1 MTRPFYSVIIPCYN
15 SEKTI
20 ERALLSVL
28 GQTETD
34 YEIIIVDDGST
45 DNTANVAE
53 NFLNEQACAYTILT
67 GNNQGAARARNK
79 GAMAAHG
86 EFLAFLDSDDE
97 WHSEKLRIQR
107 NYLRGDDLDFIAAGY
122 TLDPLPETLQDP
134 VVRFYTLQ
142 DLLWRNRFS
151 TPGVVVKKD
160 FFWSVG
166 GFEPYQRYAEDY
178 TLWMKLAV
186 AKPLPKFISPPLV
199 RLHKP
204 AFGADGLSADSWKM
218 TLGEMSAYACLRR
231 QKNIGIVS
239 FVFLSAL
246 SLLKYFRRKVIL
258 MIRDVRSTLS
268 EKNPE

>member
-1 MTRPFYSVIIPCYN
+1 MTRPFYSIIIPCYN

-20 ERALLSVL
+20 KRALLSVL
-28 GQTETD
+28 DQTETD
-34 YEIIIVDDGST
+34 YDIIIVDDGST
-45 DNTANVAE
+45 DNTVMITE
-53 NFLNEQACAYTILT
+53 NFLKERPCTYTILSDA
-67 GNNQGAARARNK
+67 NQGAAGARNK

-97 WHSEKLRIQR
+97 WHSEKLRMQR
-107 NYLRGDDLDFIAAGY
+107 NYLCEHHLDFIAAGY
-122 TLDPLPETLQDP
+122 TLDPLPEALQEP

-166 GFEPYQRYAEDY
+166 GFESYQRYAEDY

-186 AKPLPKFISPPLV
+186 TKRLPAFLSPPLV

-204 AFGADGLSADSWKM
+204 AFGASGLSADSWKM
-218 TLGEMSAYACLRR
+218 TLGEISGYRFLY
-231 QKNIGIVS
+231 QNKHITFLK
-239 FVFLSAL
+239 FVFFANL
-246 SLLKYFRRKVIL
+246 SLVKYARRYMIL
-258 MIRDVRSTLS
+258 LLRTV
-268 EKNPE
+268 K

>member
-1 MTRPFYSVIIPCYN
+1 MTHPFFSVIIPCYN

-45 DNTANVAE
+45 DSSVNVAE
-53 NFLNEQACAYTILT
+53 NFLQERPCAYTILT
-67 GNNQGAARARNK
+67 GENQGAAGARNK

-107 NYLRGDDLDFIAAGY
+107 NYLREHDLDFIAAGY
-122 TLDPLPETLQDP
+122 TLDPLPETLKEP

-166 GFEPYQRYAEDY
+166 GFESYQRYAEDY

-186 AKPLPKFISPPLV
+186 TKALPAFISPPLV

-204 AFGADGLSADSWKM
+204 AFGAEGLSADSWKM
-218 TLGEMSAYACLRR
+218 TLGEMSGYRYLY
-231 QKNIGIVS
+231 QKNIITLFRFSV
-239 FVFLSAL
+239 AL
-246 SLLKYFRRKVIL
+246 AVSLLKYLRRKLIL
-258 MIRDVRSTLS
+258 LIRNA
-268 EKNPE
+268 KK